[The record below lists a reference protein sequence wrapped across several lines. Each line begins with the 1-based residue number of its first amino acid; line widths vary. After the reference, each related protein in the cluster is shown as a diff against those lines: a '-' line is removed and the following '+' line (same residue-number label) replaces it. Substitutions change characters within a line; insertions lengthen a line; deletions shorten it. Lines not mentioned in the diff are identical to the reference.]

1 MSLARV
7 IDQGNLGCNIPFK
20 IYYTVICFWNNY
32 CLTKIIYVNFETN
45 ELFELGLLQ
54 LSWLKVHKYLHICFA
69 VGLFIFMGFYDIC
82 SNNLGNKT
90 WKLVLNGPLIQ
101 LPNRRGHCIS
111 LEVSSPC
118 HTHFRCKAPSQLLFL
133 PVFQICDIKWLDQTA
148 CLAKSR

>member
-7 IDQGNLGCNIPFK
+7 IDQRNLGCNIPFK
-20 IYYTVICFWNNY
+20 IYYTVICFWNYY
-32 CLTKIIYVNFETN
+32 CLTKIIYINFETN

-101 LPNRRGHCIS
+101 LPNRRGRCIS
-111 LEVSSPC
+111 LDRGQFTSPYSLQVQSSIST
-118 HTHFRCKAPSQLLFL
+118 THF
-133 PVFQICDIKWLDQTA
+133 A
-148 CLAKSR
+148 CIPNMWY